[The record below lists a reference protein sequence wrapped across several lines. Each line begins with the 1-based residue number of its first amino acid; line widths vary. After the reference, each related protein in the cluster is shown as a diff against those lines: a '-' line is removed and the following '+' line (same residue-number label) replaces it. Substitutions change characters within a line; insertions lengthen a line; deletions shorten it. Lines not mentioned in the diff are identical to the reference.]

1 MTTGA
6 WVLLAEMAKYDS
18 VVYGDPKGRG
28 PFCIVPG
35 PGLRVDPDAVS
46 PDLPKA
52 EFCTELISAGL
63 SQQTGRGITQT
74 RNAVTKSPTRGTRI
88 LRKENS
94 NENVDTGV
102 TWRWI
107 RYCSDRYQFSN

>member
-63 SQQTGRGITQT
+63 CEPLPRRAGVHFAGLGAFSTNGARYYP
-74 RNAVTKSPTRGTRI
+74 NTKRCYKVSNSWY
-88 LRKENS
+88 ENLKKG
-94 NENVDTGV
+94 ELE
-102 TWRWI
+102 
-107 RYCSDRYQFSN
+107 